1 VKPKAARDD
10 LIYGPVP
17 SRRLG
22 RSLGVDLVP
31 HKVCSY
37 DCIYCQ
43 LGRTTEK
50 TINRYVYVSPEVVT
64 RQVRQQIDAGVHADY
79 ITLGGSGEPTLN
91 SNIGAIIAAL
101 KADTDLPVAVLTNSS
116 ILWNHEVRDALCQAD
131 VVLPSLDAYDGRT
144 FERINRP
151 HPDIAFGHMLE
162 GLIHFRQAYQGK
174 IWLEIF
180 ALAGLNADPV
190 GAESFR
196 ELVSRIEPDRVHVNT
211 AVRPTSESYAQRV
224 EEEDLV
230 RFCRILGEKA
240 EVVVPFQGAHSRRN
254 RPGTETDL
262 LNMLARRPCTLHD
275 LAVSLNVS
283 QEVLLKYIE
292 PLLGDQT
299 IETAVD
305 GTTVYYRISN
315 PNELPYEKKEGGYQS

>member
-1 VKPKAARDD
+1 
-10 LIYGPVP
+10 
-17 SRRLG
+17 
-22 RSLGVDLVP
+22 VDLVP

-50 TINRYVYVSPEVVT
+50 TIDRYPYVSTEVVA
-64 RQVRQQIDAGVHADY
+64 RQVRQQIDAGVRADY
-79 ITLGGSGEPTLN
+79 VTLGGSGEPTLN
-91 SNIGAIIAAL
+91 SNIGETIAAL

-116 ILWNHEVRDALCQAD
+116 ILWNPEVRDALCQAD

-162 GLIHFRQAYQGK
+162 GLIHFRQAFQGK

-211 AVRPTSESYAQRV
+211 AVRPTSESYARRV
-224 EEEDLV
+224 EDEDLLH
-230 RFCRILGEKA
+230 FCRVLGEKA
-240 EVVVPFQGAHSRRN
+240 EVVVPFQGARSPGKRS
-254 RPGTETDL
+254 GTEKDL
-262 LNMLARRPCTLHD
+262 LNVLARRPCTLHD
-275 LAVSLNVS
+275 LTASLNVS
-283 QEVLLKYIE
+283 EDTLLKYIE
-292 PLLGDQT
+292 PLIDDQT

-305 GTTVYYRISN
+305 GTTVYYRMSK
-315 PNELPYEKKEGGYQS
+315 PNELSYEKKEGGYQS

>member
-1 VKPKAARDD
+1 MKPKAARDD

-50 TINRYVYVSPEVVT
+50 TIDRYPYVSPEVVA
-64 RQVRQQIDAGVHADY
+64 RQVRQQIDAGVRADY
-79 ITLGGSGEPTLN
+79 VTLGGSGEPTLN
-91 SNIGAIIAAL
+91 SNIGETIAAL

-116 ILWNHEVRDALCQAD
+116 ILWNPEVRDALCQAD

-162 GLIHFRQAYQGK
+162 GLIHFRQAFQGK

-211 AVRPTSESYAQRV
+211 AVRPTSESYARRV
-224 EEEDLV
+224 KDEDLL
-230 RFCRILGEKA
+230 RFCRVLGEKA
-240 EVVVPFQGAHSRRN
+240 EVVVPFQGARSPGK
-254 RPGTETDL
+254 RPGTEKDL
-262 LNMLARRPCTLHD
+262 LSVLARRPCTLHD
-275 LAVSLNVS
+275 LTASLNVS
-283 QEVLLKYIE
+283 EDTLLKYIE
-292 PLLGDQT
+292 PLIDDQT

-305 GTTVYYRISN
+305 GTTVYYRMSN

>member
-1 VKPKAARDD
+1 MKPKAARDD

-50 TINRYVYVSPEVVT
+50 TIDRYPYVSPEVVT
-64 RQVRQQIDAGVHADY
+64 RQVGQQIDAGVHADY
-79 ITLGGSGEPTLN
+79 VTLGGSGEPTLN
-91 SNIGAIIAAL
+91 SNIGEIIAAL

-116 ILWNHEVRDALCQAD
+116 MLWITEVRDALCQAD

-162 GLIHFRQAYQGK
+162 GLIAFRQAYQGN

-180 ALAGLNADPV
+180 ALTGLNADPV
-190 GAESFR
+190 GAERFR
-196 ELVSRIEPDRVHVNT
+196 DLVSRIEPDRVHVNT

-224 EEEDLV
+224 EDEDLV

-240 EVVVPFQGAHSRRN
+240 EVVAPFQGAHSRRN
-254 RPGTETDL
+254 RPGTKTDL
-262 LNMLARRPCTLHD
+262 LNVLARRPCTLYD
-275 LAVSLNVS
+275 LAASLNVS
-283 QEVLLKYIE
+283 EEALLKYIE
-292 PLLGDQT
+292 PLIEDQT

-315 PNELPYEKKEGGYQS
+315 SNELSYEKKEGGYQS